1 MSQASQTLVY
11 CEDVNLMCELIG
23 AAAAIRPPVA
33 VLVTSPAAAQRAAEA
48 GADLIYR
55 VDAIPAGYLCE
66 DVLPTLAQMVRDSA
80 FNVVLIGSTARGR
93 LVAGRLA
100 AQLNTSALTD
110 VKSFSLD
117 GGSLT
122 IRHMIFGGGAERV
135 ERSLSPTVILTMAAG
150 IFDAPPVQPGRQAE
164 MIPLVFIPPEKRV
177 ALRERKALPPAS
189 VNLAA
194 AKRVVCPGRGIAKQ
208 EDLAMV
214 EDLARALGAEV
225 ACTRPLSEGLGWL
238 PRERYIGISGA
249 HIKSDLYLG
258 LGVSGQVQHTVGITG
273 SRIVVAVNRD
283 ANAPIFEQADY
294 GIAADLYTVVPA
306 LLQALRGH

>member
-1 MSQASQTLVY
+1 MSESSQALVFS
-11 CEDVNLMCELIG
+11 EDANLMCELIG

-48 GADLIYR
+48 GARQIYR
-55 VDAIPAGYLCE
+55 VDDFPAGYLPE
-66 DVLPTLAQMVRDSA
+66 DVLPTLAKLVSDGG
-80 FNVVLIGSTARGR
+80 FELVLIGSTVRGR

-100 AQLNTSALTD
+100 AQLNTTALTD
-110 VKSFSLD
+110 VKSFTLD
-117 GGSLT
+117 GGGVT

-135 ERSLSPTVILTMAAG
+135 ERSLSPTVVLTIGAG
-150 IFDAPPVQPGRQAE
+150 MFDAPPAQPGRQAE
-164 MIPLVFIPPEKRV
+164 TIPLAYSPPEKRV
-177 ALRERKALPPAS
+177 VLRERKALPPAS

-214 EDLARALGAEV
+214 DELARALGAEV
-225 ACTRPLSEGLGWL
+225 ACTRPLAEGLGWL

-249 HIKSDLYLG
+249 YIKSDLYIG
-258 LGVSGQVQHTVGITG
+258 LGVSGQVQHTVGISG

-294 GIAADLYTVVPA
+294 GIAADLYAVLPA
-306 LLQALRGH
+306 LIQALGEH